1 MNRALKKEE
10 VVTNINKS
18 KNISQVRFSD
28 KGSQFKIPS
37 KTSYKKELL
46 DFHRSLDFR
55 IRNAGLQVYNKT
67 ERSEVRSIVY
77 WFLETRVALED
88 GRLPLLGLQATHMGW
103 GAIPTSFLIKSTDQP
118 EI

>member
-28 KGSQFKIPS
+28 KGFQVKFPN

-55 IRNAGLQVYNKT
+55 ITNAGLQVL
-67 ERSEVRSIVY
+67 ERSAVRSMVY
-77 WFLETRVALED
+77 WFLEINVALED
-88 GRLPLLGLQATHMGW
+88 SRLLLLGLQTTNMGW
-103 GAIPTSFLIKSTDQP
+103 GTIPTSFFLIKSIDQP